1 MVNMSQK
8 TLMWSDFFLMSE
20 SISGLGKF
28 YGIVSVDMSPDV
40 IWNTGSV
47 WHVWCQT
54 CQTDGV
60 LLMRTINGE
69 KKEGRVNVYFIS
81 QLN

>member
-28 YGIVSVDMSPDV
+28 YGIASVDMSPDV

-47 WHVWCQT
+47 WHVWRQT

-60 LLMRTINGE
+60 LLMEPTG
-69 KKEGRVNVYFIS
+69 KLLVNVRTTYLPFPCS
-81 QLN
+81 